1 MSWRLRV
8 IHTTALKYSSPVS
21 VSFNEARMTPA
32 DTGGQLLISH
42 ELRVEPRCR
51 IFTYQDYWGTAVD
64 SFDVHASHSSLEVV
78 AGNVVDTPRPPQRPA
93 GLAWSVLRGPEVRDS
108 WCEYL
113 RASQYVDDAGQ
124 DAARTDLVAQLRR
137 TSTPRDAVDQVV
149 EAVREHI
156 AYVPGATSVSTTAR
170 ESWAHGRGVCQD
182 MSHATLSL
190 LRAVGVPARYVS
202 GYLYAGTGEI
212 GETAVGESHA
222 WVEFW
227 DGAWHPC
234 DPTNGL
240 DVGEGHVVVARGRD
254 YADVSPL
261 KGVYAGGHS
270 QTLGVTVS
278 VTRLPR

>member
-32 DTGGQLLISH
+32 DSGGQLLISH
-42 ELRVEPRCR
+42 ELRIDPRCR
-51 IFTYQDYWGTAVD
+51 VYAYQDYWGSSVD
-64 SFDVHASHSSLEVV
+64 AFDVHGAHSSLQVV
-78 AGNVVDTPRPPQRPA
+78 SRNVVDTPGRSDRPA
-93 GLAWSVLRGPEVRDS
+93 GLAWAVLRGNEVRDC

-113 RASQYVDDAGQ
+113 RPSQYIDDVVGGDARFELVSALRRCSTPGEAV
-124 DAARTDLVAQLRR
+124 DAAI
-137 TSTPRDAVDQVV
+137 DAVRRQIV
-149 EAVREHI
+149 
-156 AYVPGATSVSTTAR
+156 YTPGVTTVSTTAG
-170 ESWAHGRGVCQD
+170 EAWSHGRGVCQD
-182 MSHATLSL
+182 ISHATLSL
-190 LRAVGVPARYVS
+190 LRAAGIPARYVS

-222 WVEFW
+222 WVEVW
-227 DGAWHPC
+227 DGGWHPY

-240 DVGEGHVVVARGRD
+240 EVGEGHVVVARGRD